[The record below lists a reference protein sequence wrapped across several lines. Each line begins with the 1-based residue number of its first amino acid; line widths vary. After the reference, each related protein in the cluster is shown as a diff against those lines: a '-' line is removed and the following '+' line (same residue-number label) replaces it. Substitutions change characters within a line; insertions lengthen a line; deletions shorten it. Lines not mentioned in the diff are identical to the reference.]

1 MRNKVLVE
9 KKLERLDSLVNNIQ
23 FSVNR
28 NERDAALKELQVLRE
43 QLEAIASLVENESQ
57 DERY

>member
-1 MRNKVLVE
+1 MRNKILVE

-28 NERDAALKELQVLRE
+28 NERDAALRELQVLRE
-43 QLEAIASLVENESQ
+43 QLESITSLIENENQ

>member
-43 QLEAIASLVENESQ
+43 QLEASLVENESQ

>member
-1 MRNKVLVE
+1 MRNKILVE

-28 NERDAALKELQVLRE
+28 NERDTALRELQVLRE
-43 QLEAIASLVENESQ
+43 QLESITSLIENENQ